1 MQENK
6 VVIESI
12 DLPSPEKNAT
22 FRDRKSSIA
31 KLRQSMQVVQDTIN
45 KQSVKLV
52 RYKRTFRVVYT
63 VLLILSIGI
72 IWISLVGPLA
82 VGFLSRPSLQNLTR
96 TSVETLNNS
105 LSRNPE
111 FLPSK
116 CVANGTN
123 TSSNYSISCPEDYV
137 FNCTMCVPI
146 CGLWH
151 PSGESYYIGYRVTTI
166 LAAVIDLFFSLF
178 GLIIL
183 IKVPST
189 FKFPQIN
196 YLFMFINAVVF
207 SLILTAAALPG
218 PYLFFCEQRKEDYAI
233 VAADPALY
241 LTIIGIFAHYSYFSF
256 NLWFLCAV
264 LNVFFIVYFPSWQI
278 LQSRKNK
285 IILFVIESCISF
297 GIPPLFPII
306 YLAIFREYTFIRLPQ
321 IPFIIDPLPGLVF
334 IIFPLL
340 VVTALSLTIISLT
353 IYKLQLQKL
362 VVMAGQH
369 KIQLRSNEIRLVIF
383 AISLGIVVFVVFL
396 EISFDI
402 RNSKILQFYLEEFW
416 SCVTIKDNLN
426 LFMLPNSTCDKTYL
440 SYSYPVFT
448 YVGDVGLG
456 VWSILLLVILTTR
469 ETRNAWAMLF
479 QKLCKK
485 PVLTAL
491 SHSKVIVNASKRDT
505 INTTQIREVKM

>member
-1 MQENK
+1 MEYNK
-6 VVIESI
+6 FATESVEVP
-12 DLPSPEKNAT
+12 PSPEKYVPEPPT
-22 FRDRKSSIA
+22 TGYTKIT
-31 KLRQSMQVVQDTIN
+31 QVQVSQDTIN

-105 LSRNPE
+105 LSRNPG

-166 LAAVIDLFFSLF
+166 LAAVIDLIFSLF

-233 VAADPALY
+233 VAADPSLHI
-241 LTIIGIFAHYSYFSF
+241 TIIGVIAQLSYFSF

-285 IILFVIESCISF
+285 LILFVIESCISF

-306 YLAIFREYTFIRLPQ
+306 YLAIYREYTFVRLPQ
-321 IPFIIDPLPGLVF
+321 IPFTTDQIALLIFVV
-334 IIFPLL
+334 FPLL
-340 VVTALSLTIISLT
+340 TITAISLTLIVLT

-362 VVMAGQH
+362 VVMGTRQR
-369 KIQLRSNEIRLVIF
+369 IQLRPFEIRLVIF
-383 AISLGIVVFVVFL
+383 AICLGVVVFVVFL
-396 EISFDI
+396 EASFDV
-402 RNSKILQFYLEEFW
+402 RNNKIVQFYLEEFW
-416 SCVTIKDNLN
+416 SCLTLKNNPN
-426 LFMLPNSTCDKTYL
+426 LFEISNLTCVKTYQTFL
-440 SYSYPVFT
+440 YPAFT
-448 YVGDVGLG
+448 IIGDLGLG
-456 VWSILLLVILTTR
+456 IWSILLLIILTTK
-469 ETRNAWAMLF
+469 ETRNAWEMLF
-479 QKLCKK
+479 KK
-485 PVLTAL
+485 ICRNPARAIFM
-491 SHSKVIVNASKRDT
+491 HSKGNTSVVKLESLNTRDEKDVN
-505 INTTQIREVKM
+505 M